1 MHYRRATRPRIRAQ
15 RRYVQT
21 YRMRRAEHLE
31 PRTSFSRVCLRC
43 SQEPEPVHR
52 PAKAP
57 SQSVDP
63 PCESVGCLGSF
74 PPSDLARVLAC
85 LDGASADSASLGE
98 ASRWMARPADFCT
111 PVSGSFRRG
120 SSRAVHAGFCDS
132 PKATAAAMRR
142 SASSC
147 KSSAATTVAGLQ
159 ARKAASRATGQAASP
174 SVSRRAAS
182 VAWPGKRP
190 SAAAASRR
198 TCQLSSDNAKIG

>member
-1 MHYRRATRPRIRAQ
+1 VSEPARPPESCSCTIDGQHDRAFARSEGN
-15 RRYVQT
+15 VQT

-132 PKATAAAMRR
+132 PNATAAAMRR

-147 KSSAATTVAGLQ
+147 KSSAAT
-159 ARKAASRATGQAASP
+159 RSP
-174 SVSRRAAS
+174 SPACRRER
-182 VAWPGKRP
+182 RP
-190 SAAAASRR
+190 RALLARR
-198 TCQLSSDNAKIG
+198 HRRVCRAGPPR